1 MRWWNNIKHTNI
13 SIIGIP
19 KGKEREKRTENLS
32 DEIKAENFP
41 NQGKETDIQAQGV
54 QRVPNKL
61 NPKISMPKHII
72 NKMTKVK
79 VDKEG
84 ILKAMRDKQLVTYK
98 KTPIRLSVDFS
109 EDLQARREW
118 QDIFK
123 VLKEKSY
130 NLQYSTQKDYHSE
143 LKER

>member
-1 MRWWNNIKHTNI
+1 
-13 SIIGIP
+13 
-19 KGKEREKRTENLS
+19 
-32 DEIKAENFP
+32 
-41 NQGKETDIQAQGV
+41 
-54 QRVPNKL
+54 
-61 NPKISMPKHII
+61 
-72 NKMTKVK
+72 MTKVK
-79 VDKEG
+79 VYKEG